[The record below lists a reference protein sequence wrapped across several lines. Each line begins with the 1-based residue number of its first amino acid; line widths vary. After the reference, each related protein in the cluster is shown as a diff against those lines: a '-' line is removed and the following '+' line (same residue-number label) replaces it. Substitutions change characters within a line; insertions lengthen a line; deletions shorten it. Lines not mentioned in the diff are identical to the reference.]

1 MNNSTGMEMF
11 FSRICGADG
20 FWNNGS
26 NCLLTHLRTNLV
38 HTFLKDFLM
47 TSLFISFHAS
57 LIQLTITHYDNGF
70 KFLVGVFWLIPSSAS
85 HLSYFF
91 VANALNGLSQRKSA
105 AWMYFVHPLGTILL
119 LIFFARSEDLTLSFM
134 CHS

>member
-1 MNNSTGMEMF
+1 MNNSTGMEIF
-11 FSRICGADG
+11 FSPICSADG

-38 HTFLKDFLM
+38 HPLLKDFLT

-57 LIQLTITHYDNGF
+57 LIQLTTTHYGNGF
-70 KFLVGVFWLIPSSAS
+70 KFLAGVFWLISSSAS
-85 HLSYFF
+85 HLSNFF
-91 VANALNGLSQRKSA
+91 VANALNGLWQLKSG